1 MTFGHCF
8 FLCVEKVIQLS
19 DVTIMRG
26 SKYLLENASAS
37 IFPGQKVGIIG
48 RNGCGKSTLF
58 AAIKGEIA
66 PELGSLTVPRNF
78 RISAVSQ
85 QTPSLDISALD
96 YVKQGDKDLTE
107 LLAQKEKAYAENN
120 GEKIALIED
129 KLGIAGAWTIDSR
142 AKILLH
148 GLGFAEDEM
157 QKAVKE
163 YSGGWR
169 MRLNLAQALIY
180 KSDVLLLDEPTNHL
194 DLDTIIFLENYLKS
208 FEGTILCI
216 SHDRDFLDTFCSHI
230 LHFES
235 NHLVMYTGNYSD
247 YERLRAERIKN
258 EKANRRREEASLAH
272 MQDFVERFRYKA
284 SKAKQAQSMLKA
296 IDRLKLT
303 AVTQEESPYHI
314 KFADPERTVDIIA
327 DLKELDCGYSE
338 NDIILKKVNLMLIA
352 GDRIGLLGRNGQ
364 GKSTLIKTL
373 CSVLKPVHGT
383 VTLGKGIK
391 IGYFA
396 QHELDQLS
404 GQMSA
409 LDHLRAID
417 HNAKEKDLRTFL
429 GSFSFSGDKATQKV
443 EDMSGGEQA
452 RLALAIVAYQKP
464 NLLLLDEPTNHLDL
478 DMREALSLALSTYKG
493 ALILV
498 SHDRHLLEAIADKL
512 WLIDD
517 GNVSEF
523 NGDLNDYQEFLNKK
537 NREYKE
543 KLNEKTQNQPK
554 QNLFSEKAKA
564 QTYKTKEQKKLEAQK
579 RQSLRPLKLE
589 IEKLEK
595 QMEKIKKS
603 LADIDTTLSDL
614 ELYSKEPEK
623 VEILS
628 IERAKLSD
636 ELDKCE
642 ITWIEK
648 QDELELAMKE

>member
-1 MTFGHCF
+1 M
-8 FLCVEKVIQLS
+8 CVEKVIQLS

-78 RISAVSQ
+78 KISAVSQ

-96 YVKQGDKDLTE
+96 YVKQGDKALTE

-129 KLGIAGAWTIDSR
+129 KLGIAGVWTIDSR

-163 YSGGWR
+163 FSGGWR

>member
-1 MTFGHCF
+1 
-8 FLCVEKVIQLS
+8 
-19 DVTIMRG
+19 MRG

-216 SHDRDFLDTFCSHI
+216 SHDRDFLDTFCSQI

>member
-1 MTFGHCF
+1 
-8 FLCVEKVIQLS
+8 
-19 DVTIMRG
+19 MRG

-78 RISAVSQ
+78 KISAVSQ

-129 KLGIAGAWTIDSR
+129 KLGIAGVWTIDSR

-163 YSGGWR
+163 FSGGWR

-383 VTLGKGIK
+383 VTLGKGIR

-498 SHDRHLLEAIADKL
+498 YHDRHLLEAIADKL

-636 ELDKCE
+636 ELDECE
-642 ITWIEK
+642 IAWIEK
-648 QDELELAMKE
+648 QDELEQAMKE

>member
-1 MTFGHCF
+1 
-8 FLCVEKVIQLS
+8 
-19 DVTIMRG
+19 MRG

-78 RISAVSQ
+78 KISAVSQ

-129 KLGIAGAWTIDSR
+129 KLGIAGVWTIDSR

-163 YSGGWR
+163 FSGGWR

-314 KFADPERTVDIIA
+314 KFTDPERTVDIIA

-417 HNAKEKDLRTFL
+417 HNAKEKDLRIFL

-543 KLNEKTQNQPK
+543 KLNEKTQKQPN
-554 QNLFSEKAKA
+554 QNLVSEKAKA

-636 ELDKCE
+636 ELDECE
-642 ITWIEK
+642 IAWIEK
-648 QDELELAMKE
+648 QDELEQAMKE

>member
-1 MTFGHCF
+1 LVTV

-78 RISAVSQ
+78 KISAVSQ

-129 KLGIAGAWTIDSR
+129 KLGIAGVWTIDSR

-163 YSGGWR
+163 FSGGWR

-303 AVTQEESPYHI
+303 AVTQEESPYHV

-383 VTLGKGIK
+383 VTLGKGIR

-636 ELDKCE
+636 ELDECE
-642 ITWIEK
+642 IAWIEK
-648 QDELELAMKE
+648 QDELEQAMKE

>member
-1 MTFGHCF
+1 MVTV

-78 RISAVSQ
+78 KISAVSQ

-96 YVKQGDKDLTE
+96 CVKQGDKDLTE

-163 YSGGWR
+163 FSGGWR

-512 WLIDD
+512 WLIDN

-543 KLNEKTQNQPK
+543 KLNEKTQKQPN
-554 QNLFSEKAKA
+554 QNLVSEKAKA

-636 ELDKCE
+636 ELDECE
-642 ITWIEK
+642 IAWIEK
-648 QDELELAMKE
+648 QDELEQAMKE

>member
-1 MTFGHCF
+1 
-8 FLCVEKVIQLS
+8 
-19 DVTIMRG
+19 MRG
-26 SKYLLENASAS
+26 SKFLLENASAS

-78 RISAVSQ
+78 KISAVSQ

-129 KLGIAGAWTIDSR
+129 KLGIAGVWTIDSR

-163 YSGGWR
+163 FSGGWR

-314 KFADPERTVDIIA
+314 KFADPERTVDIIS

-636 ELDKCE
+636 ELDECE
-642 ITWIEK
+642 IAWIEK
-648 QDELELAMKE
+648 QDELEQAMKE

>member
-1 MTFGHCF
+1 
-8 FLCVEKVIQLS
+8 
-19 DVTIMRG
+19 MRG

-78 RISAVSQ
+78 KISAVSQ

-129 KLGIAGAWTIDSR
+129 KLGIAGVWTIDSR

-163 YSGGWR
+163 FSGGWR

-517 GNVSEF
+517 GKVSEF

-642 ITWIEK
+642 IAWIEK
-648 QDELELAMKE
+648 QDELEQAMKE

>member
-1 MTFGHCF
+1 
-8 FLCVEKVIQLS
+8 
-19 DVTIMRG
+19 MRG

-78 RISAVSQ
+78 KISAVSQ

-129 KLGIAGAWTIDSR
+129 KLGIAGVWTIDSR

-163 YSGGWR
+163 FSGGWR

-338 NDIILKKVNLMLIA
+338 NDIILKKVNQMLIA

-543 KLNEKTQNQPK
+543 KLNEKIQKQPN
-554 QNLFSEKAKA
+554 QNLVSEKAKA

-595 QMEKIKKS
+595 QMEKIKNS

-636 ELDKCE
+636 ELDECE
-642 ITWIEK
+642 IAWIEK
-648 QDELELAMKE
+648 QDELEQAMKE

>member
-1 MTFGHCF
+1 M
-8 FLCVEKVIQLS
+8 IQLT

-26 SKYLLENASAS
+26 SKYLLEKASTS

-58 AAIKGEIA
+58 AAIQGDVA
-66 PELGSLTVPRNF
+66 PELGTISVPKGF
-78 RISAVSQ
+78 KISAVSQ
-85 QTPSLDISALD
+85 QTPSLDIQALE
-96 YVKQGDKDLTE
+96 YVKQGDKDLME
-107 LLAQKEKAYAENN
+107 LLEQKQRAYNDNN

-129 KLGIAGAWTIDSR
+129 KMGIAGAWTIDSR

-148 GLGFAEDEM
+148 GLGFSEDEIL
-157 QKAVKE
+157 KPVKE
-163 YSGGWR
+163 FSGGWR

-180 KSDVLLLDEPTNHL
+180 KSDILLLDEPTNHL
-194 DLDTIIFLENYLKS
+194 DLDTIIFLENYLKNY
-208 FEGTILCI
+208 EGTILCI

-230 LHFES
+230 MHFEA
-235 NHLVMYTGNYSD
+235 NRLVMYTGNYSD
-247 YERLRAERIKN
+247 YERLRAERIRN
-258 EKANRRREEASLAH
+258 EKANRKREEDALAH

-314 KFADPERTVDIIA
+314 QFSDPERTVDILA
-327 DLKELDCGYSE
+327 DLKNLDAGYDE
-338 NDIILKKVNLMLIA
+338 DNVILKNINLMLIS
-352 GDRIGLLGRNGQ
+352 GDRIGLLGKNGQ

-373 CSVLKPVHGT
+373 CSVIKPVHGT

-404 GQMSA
+404 GQMTA
-409 LDHLRAID
+409 LDHLRALD
-417 HNAKEKDLRTFL
+417 HDAKEKDLRTFL
-429 GSFSFSGDKATQKV
+429 GAFSFSGDKATAKV
-443 EDMSGGEQA
+443 ETMSGGEQA

-478 DMREALSLALSTYKG
+478 DMREALSLALSSYKG

-517 GNVSEF
+517 GRVSEF

-537 NREYKE
+537 NKEYKD
-543 KLNEKTQNQPK
+543 KLNEEKQATKASNATLSTQSFK
-554 QNLFSEKAKA
+554 S
-564 QTYKTKEQKKLEAQK
+564 KEQKKIEAQK
-579 RQSLRPLKLE
+579 RQALRPLKKE
-589 IEKLEK
+589 IEDLEKLMEKLKKEISSIDETLSDSSLYQTDKDKVEKLSIDRANLSDKLDETEMTWLEK
-595 QMEKIKKS
+595 QE
-603 LADIDTTLSDL
+603 
-614 ELYSKEPEK
+614 
-623 VEILS
+623 
-628 IERAKLSD
+628 
-636 ELDKCE
+636 
-642 ITWIEK
+642 
-648 QDELELAMKE
+648 ELEAALAE

>member
-1 MTFGHCF
+1 
-8 FLCVEKVIQLS
+8 
-19 DVTIMRG
+19 MRG

-66 PELGSLTVPRNF
+66 PELGALTVPRNF
-78 RISAVSQ
+78 KISAVSQ

-129 KLGIAGAWTIDSR
+129 KLGIAGVWTIDSR

-163 YSGGWR
+163 FSGGWR

-373 CSVLKPVHGT
+373 CSVIKPVHGT

-648 QDELELAMKE
+648 QDELELAMKD

>member
-1 MTFGHCF
+1 
-8 FLCVEKVIQLS
+8 
-19 DVTIMRG
+19 MRG

-78 RISAVSQ
+78 KISAVSQ

-129 KLGIAGAWTIDSR
+129 KLGIAGVWTIDSR

-163 YSGGWR
+163 FSGGWR

-543 KLNEKTQNQPK
+543 KLNEKTQKQPN
-554 QNLFSEKAKA
+554 QNLVSEKAKA

-579 RQSLRPLKLE
+579 RQSLRPLKFE

-636 ELDKCE
+636 ELDECE
-642 ITWIEK
+642 IAWIEK
-648 QDELELAMKE
+648 QDELEQAMKE

>member
-1 MTFGHCF
+1 
-8 FLCVEKVIQLS
+8 
-19 DVTIMRG
+19 MRG

-78 RISAVSQ
+78 KISAVSQ

-96 YVKQGDKDLTE
+96 YVKQGDKALTE

-129 KLGIAGAWTIDSR
+129 KLGIAGVWTIDSR

-163 YSGGWR
+163 FSGGWR

-517 GNVSEF
+517 GKVSEF

-623 VEILS
+623 VEVLS

-648 QDELELAMKE
+648 QDELEQAMKE

>member
-1 MTFGHCF
+1 
-8 FLCVEKVIQLS
+8 
-19 DVTIMRG
+19 MRG

-78 RISAVSQ
+78 KISAVSQ

-129 KLGIAGAWTIDSR
+129 KLGIAGVWTIDSR

-148 GLGFAEDEM
+148 GLDFAEDEM

-163 YSGGWR
+163 FSGGWR

-543 KLNEKTQNQPK
+543 KLNEKIQKQPN
-554 QNLFSEKAKA
+554 QNLVSEKAKA

-636 ELDKCE
+636 ELDECE
-642 ITWIEK
+642 VAWIEK
-648 QDELELAMKE
+648 QDELEQAMKE

>member
-1 MTFGHCF
+1 MVTV

-78 RISAVSQ
+78 KISAVSQ

-163 YSGGWR
+163 FSGGWR

-512 WLIDD
+512 WLIDN

-543 KLNEKTQNQPK
+543 KLNEKTQKQPN
-554 QNLFSEKAKA
+554 QNLVSEKAKA

-595 QMEKIKKS
+595 QMEQIKKS

-636 ELDKCE
+636 ELDECE
-642 ITWIEK
+642 IAWIEK
-648 QDELELAMKE
+648 QDELEQAMKE

>member
-1 MTFGHCF
+1 
-8 FLCVEKVIQLS
+8 
-19 DVTIMRG
+19 MRG

-78 RISAVSQ
+78 KISAVSQ

-96 YVKQGDKDLTE
+96 YVKQGDKALTE

-129 KLGIAGAWTIDSR
+129 KLGIAGVWTIDSR

-163 YSGGWR
+163 FSGGWR

-258 EKANRRREEASLAH
+258 EKANRRREEASLVH

-452 RLALAIVAYQKP
+452 RLTLAIVAYQKP

>member
-1 MTFGHCF
+1 
-8 FLCVEKVIQLS
+8 
-19 DVTIMRG
+19 
-26 SKYLLENASAS
+26 
-37 IFPGQKVGIIG
+37 
-48 RNGCGKSTLF
+48 
-58 AAIKGEIA
+58 
-66 PELGSLTVPRNF
+66 
-78 RISAVSQ
+78 
-85 QTPSLDISALD
+85 
-96 YVKQGDKDLTE
+96 
-107 LLAQKEKAYAENN
+107 
-120 GEKIALIED
+120 
-129 KLGIAGAWTIDSR
+129 
-142 AKILLH
+142 
-148 GLGFAEDEM
+148 
-157 QKAVKE
+157 
-163 YSGGWR
+163 
-169 MRLNLAQALIY
+169 
-180 KSDVLLLDEPTNHL
+180 
-194 DLDTIIFLENYLKS
+194 
-208 FEGTILCI
+208 
-216 SHDRDFLDTFCSHI
+216 
-230 LHFES
+230 
-235 NHLVMYTGNYSD
+235 MYTGNYSD

-272 MQDFVERFRYKA
+272 MHDFVERFRYKA

-543 KLNEKTQNQPK
+543 KLNEKTQKQPN
-554 QNLFSEKAKA
+554 QNLVSEKAKA

-636 ELDKCE
+636 ELDECE
-642 ITWIEK
+642 IAWIEK
-648 QDELELAMKE
+648 QDELEQAMKE

>member
-1 MTFGHCF
+1 
-8 FLCVEKVIQLS
+8 
-19 DVTIMRG
+19 MRG

-78 RISAVSQ
+78 KISAVSQ

-129 KLGIAGAWTIDSR
+129 KLGIAGVWTIDSR

-163 YSGGWR
+163 FSGGWR

-452 RLALAIVAYQKP
+452 RLALAIVAYQKT

-543 KLNEKTQNQPK
+543 KLNEKTQKQPN
-554 QNLFSEKAKA
+554 QNLVSEKAKA

-595 QMEKIKKS
+595 QMEKIKKF

-642 ITWIEK
+642 IAWIEK
-648 QDELELAMKE
+648 QDELEQAMKE

>member
-1 MTFGHCF
+1 
-8 FLCVEKVIQLS
+8 
-19 DVTIMRG
+19 MRG

-78 RISAVSQ
+78 KISAVSQ

-163 YSGGWR
+163 FSGGWR
-169 MRLNLAQALIY
+169 MRQNLAQALIY

-314 KFADPERTVDIIA
+314 KFTDPERTVDIIA

-543 KLNEKTQNQPK
+543 KLNEKTQKQPN
-554 QNLFSEKAKA
+554 QNLVSEKAKA
-564 QTYKTKEQKKLEAQK
+564 QTYKSKEQKKLEAQK

-636 ELDKCE
+636 ELDECE
-642 ITWIEK
+642 IAWIEK
-648 QDELELAMKE
+648 QDELEQAMKE

>member
-1 MTFGHCF
+1 MVTV

-66 PELGSLTVPRNF
+66 LELGSLTVPRNF
-78 RISAVSQ
+78 KISAVSQ

-163 YSGGWR
+163 FSGGWR

-512 WLIDD
+512 WLIDN

-543 KLNEKTQNQPK
+543 KLNEKTQKQPN
-554 QNLFSEKAKA
+554 QNLVSEKAKA

-636 ELDKCE
+636 ELDECE
-642 ITWIEK
+642 IAWIEK
-648 QDELELAMKE
+648 QDELEQAMKE

>member
-1 MTFGHCF
+1 
-8 FLCVEKVIQLS
+8 
-19 DVTIMRG
+19 MRG

-66 PELGSLTVPRNF
+66 PELGSLTIPRNF
-78 RISAVSQ
+78 KISAVSQ
-85 QTPSLDISALD
+85 QTPSLDISSLD

-163 YSGGWR
+163 FSGGWR

-314 KFADPERTVDIIA
+314 KFTDPERTVDIIA

-543 KLNEKTQNQPK
+543 KLNEKTQKQPN
-554 QNLFSEKAKA
+554 QNLVSEKAKA

-636 ELDKCE
+636 ELDECE
-642 ITWIEK
+642 IAWIEK
-648 QDELELAMKE
+648 QDELEQAMKE

>member
-1 MTFGHCF
+1 
-8 FLCVEKVIQLS
+8 
-19 DVTIMRG
+19 MRG

-78 RISAVSQ
+78 KISAVSQ

-129 KLGIAGAWTIDSR
+129 KLGIAGVWTIDSR

-163 YSGGWR
+163 FSGGWR

-543 KLNEKTQNQPK
+543 KLNEKIQKQPK
-554 QNLFSEKAKA
+554 QNLVSEKAKA

-579 RQSLRPLKLE
+579 RQSLRPLKLA

-636 ELDKCE
+636 ELDECE
-642 ITWIEK
+642 IAWIEK
-648 QDELELAMKE
+648 QDELEQAMKE

>member
-1 MTFGHCF
+1 
-8 FLCVEKVIQLS
+8 
-19 DVTIMRG
+19 MRG

-78 RISAVSQ
+78 KISAVSQ

-107 LLAQKEKAYAENN
+107 LLAQKEKAYADNN

-129 KLGIAGAWTIDSR
+129 KLGIAGVWTIDSR

-163 YSGGWR
+163 FSGGWR

-636 ELDKCE
+636 ELDECE
-642 ITWIEK
+642 IAWIEK
-648 QDELELAMKE
+648 QDELEQAMKE

>member
-1 MTFGHCF
+1 
-8 FLCVEKVIQLS
+8 
-19 DVTIMRG
+19 MRG

-66 PELGSLTVPRNF
+66 PELGALTVPRNF
-78 RISAVSQ
+78 KISAVSQ

-107 LLAQKEKAYAENN
+107 LLTQKEKAYAENN

-129 KLGIAGAWTIDSR
+129 KLGIAGVWTIDSR

-163 YSGGWR
+163 FSGGWR

-272 MQDFVERFRYKA
+272 MQDFVERFRYKT

-373 CSVLKPVHGT
+373 CSVIKPVHGT
-383 VTLGKGIK
+383 ATLGKGIK

>member
-1 MTFGHCF
+1 
-8 FLCVEKVIQLS
+8 
-19 DVTIMRG
+19 MRG

-78 RISAVSQ
+78 KISAVSQ

-129 KLGIAGAWTIDSR
+129 KLGIAGVWTIDSR

-163 YSGGWR
+163 FSGGWR

-523 NGDLNDYQEFLNKK
+523 IGDLNDYQEFLNKK

-543 KLNEKTQNQPK
+543 KLNEKTQKQPN
-554 QNLFSEKAKA
+554 QNLVSEKAKA

-648 QDELELAMKE
+648 QDELEQAMKE

>member
-1 MTFGHCF
+1 
-8 FLCVEKVIQLS
+8 
-19 DVTIMRG
+19 MRG

-78 RISAVSQ
+78 KISAVSQ

-107 LLAQKEKAYAENN
+107 LLAQKEKVYAENN

-129 KLGIAGAWTIDSR
+129 KLGIAGVWTIDSR

-163 YSGGWR
+163 FSGGWR

-543 KLNEKTQNQPK
+543 KLNEKTQKQPN
-554 QNLFSEKAKA
+554 QNLVSEKAKA

-636 ELDKCE
+636 ELDECE
-642 ITWIEK
+642 IAWIEK
-648 QDELELAMKE
+648 QDELEQAMKE

>member
-1 MTFGHCF
+1 
-8 FLCVEKVIQLS
+8 
-19 DVTIMRG
+19 MRG

-78 RISAVSQ
+78 KISAVSQ

-129 KLGIAGAWTIDSR
+129 KLGIAGVWTIDSR

-163 YSGGWR
+163 FSGGWR

-314 KFADPERTVDIIA
+314 KFTDPERTVDIIA

-512 WLIDD
+512 WLIND

-636 ELDKCE
+636 ELDECE
-642 ITWIEK
+642 IAWIEK
-648 QDELELAMKE
+648 QDELEQAMKE

>member
-1 MTFGHCF
+1 
-8 FLCVEKVIQLS
+8 
-19 DVTIMRG
+19 MRG

-78 RISAVSQ
+78 KISAVSQ

-107 LLAQKEKAYAENN
+107 LLVQKEKAYAENN

-129 KLGIAGAWTIDSR
+129 KLGIAGVWTIDSR

-163 YSGGWR
+163 FSGGWR

-314 KFADPERTVDIIA
+314 KFTDPERTVDIIA

-543 KLNEKTQNQPK
+543 KLNEKTQKQPN
-554 QNLFSEKAKA
+554 QNLVSEKAKA

-636 ELDKCE
+636 ELDECE
-642 ITWIEK
+642 IAWIEK
-648 QDELELAMKE
+648 QDELEQAMKE

>member
-1 MTFGHCF
+1 
-8 FLCVEKVIQLS
+8 
-19 DVTIMRG
+19 MRG

-78 RISAVSQ
+78 KISAVSQ

-129 KLGIAGAWTIDSR
+129 KLGIAGVWTIDSR

-163 YSGGWR
+163 FSGGWR

-554 QNLFSEKAKA
+554 QNLVSEKAKA

-595 QMEKIKKS
+595 KMDKIKKS

-636 ELDKCE
+636 ELDECE

-648 QDELELAMKE
+648 QDELEKAMKE

>member
-1 MTFGHCF
+1 
-8 FLCVEKVIQLS
+8 
-19 DVTIMRG
+19 MRG

-78 RISAVSQ
+78 KISAVSQ

-129 KLGIAGAWTIDSR
+129 KLGIAGVWTIDSR

-163 YSGGWR
+163 FSGGWR

-258 EKANRRREEASLAH
+258 EKANRSREEASLAH

-383 VTLGKGIK
+383 VTLGKGIR

-636 ELDKCE
+636 ELDECE
-642 ITWIEK
+642 IAWIEK
-648 QDELELAMKE
+648 QDELEQAMKE

>member
-1 MTFGHCF
+1 M
-8 FLCVEKVIQLS
+8 CVEKVIQLS

-66 PELGSLTVPRNF
+66 PELGTLSVPRNF
-78 RISAVSQ
+78 KISAVSQ

-96 YVKQGDKDLTE
+96 YVKQGDKDLNE
-107 LLAQKEKAYAENN
+107 LLCEKEKAYAQND

-148 GLGFAEDEM
+148 GLGFSEDEM
-157 QKAVKE
+157 TKAVKE
-163 YSGGWR
+163 FSGGWR

-314 KFADPERTVDIIA
+314 KFSDPERTVDIIA

-373 CSVLKPVHGT
+373 CSVIKPVHGT

-409 LDHLRAID
+409 IDHLRAID

-443 EDMSGGEQA
+443 EEMSGGEQA

-478 DMREALSLALSTYKG
+478 DMREALSLALSTYRG

-517 GNVSEF
+517 GKVSEF
-523 NGDLNDYQEFLNKK
+523 NGDLNDYQDFLTRK

-543 KLNEKTQNQPK
+543 KLNEKNVSSADSVSV
-554 QNLFSEKAKA
+554 SEKAKI

-595 QMEKIKKS
+595 QMEKLKKS
-603 LADIDTTLSDL
+603 LSDIDNSLADTEIYTKEPQKVE
-614 ELYSKEPEK
+614 ELSKERSR
-623 VEILS
+623 LT
-628 IERAKLSD
+628 D
-636 ELDKCE
+636 ELDECE
-642 ITWIEK
+642 VSWIEK
-648 QDELELAMKE
+648 QDELEQAMKE

>member
-1 MTFGHCF
+1 
-8 FLCVEKVIQLS
+8 
-19 DVTIMRG
+19 MRG
-26 SKYLLENASAS
+26 SKYLLEKASAS

-78 RISAVSQ
+78 KISAVSQ

-163 YSGGWR
+163 FSGGWR

-512 WLIDD
+512 WLIDN

-543 KLNEKTQNQPK
+543 KLNEKTQKQPN
-554 QNLFSEKAKA
+554 QNLVSEKAKA

-636 ELDKCE
+636 ELDECE
-642 ITWIEK
+642 IAWIEK
-648 QDELELAMKE
+648 QDELEQAMKE

>member
-1 MTFGHCF
+1 
-8 FLCVEKVIQLS
+8 
-19 DVTIMRG
+19 MRG

-78 RISAVSQ
+78 KISAVSQ

-129 KLGIAGAWTIDSR
+129 KLGIAGVWTIDSR

-163 YSGGWR
+163 FSGGWR

-478 DMREALSLALSTYKG
+478 DMREALSLALSAYKG

-636 ELDKCE
+636 ELDECE
-642 ITWIEK
+642 IAWIEK
-648 QDELELAMKE
+648 QDELEQAMKE

>member
-1 MTFGHCF
+1 
-8 FLCVEKVIQLS
+8 
-19 DVTIMRG
+19 MRG

-78 RISAVSQ
+78 KISAVSQ

-129 KLGIAGAWTIDSR
+129 KLGIAGVWTIDSR

-163 YSGGWR
+163 FSGGWR

-404 GQMSA
+404 GQVSA

-543 KLNEKTQNQPK
+543 KLNEKTQKQPN
-554 QNLFSEKAKA
+554 QNLVSEKAKA

-636 ELDKCE
+636 ELDECE
-642 ITWIEK
+642 IAWIEK
-648 QDELELAMKE
+648 QDELEQAMKE

>member
-1 MTFGHCF
+1 
-8 FLCVEKVIQLS
+8 
-19 DVTIMRG
+19 MRG

-78 RISAVSQ
+78 KISAVSQ

-129 KLGIAGAWTIDSR
+129 KLGIAGVWTIDSR

-163 YSGGWR
+163 FSGGWR

-543 KLNEKTQNQPK
+543 KLNEKIQKQPN
-554 QNLFSEKAKA
+554 QNLVSEKAKA

-595 QMEKIKKS
+595 QMEKIKKN

-636 ELDKCE
+636 ELDECE
-642 ITWIEK
+642 IAWIEK
-648 QDELELAMKE
+648 QDELEQAMKE

>member
-1 MTFGHCF
+1 
-8 FLCVEKVIQLS
+8 
-19 DVTIMRG
+19 MRG

-78 RISAVSQ
+78 KISAVSQ

-129 KLGIAGAWTIDSR
+129 KLGIAGVWTIDSR

-148 GLGFAEDEM
+148 GFGFAEDEM

-163 YSGGWR
+163 FSGGWR

-636 ELDKCE
+636 ELDECE
-642 ITWIEK
+642 IAWIEK
-648 QDELELAMKE
+648 QDELEQAMKE